1 MCTLL
6 IQTNNAQILSILAF
20 AAFALF
26 TTVTLRVVLNPDKA
40 PLPWR
45 TYCSAS
51 QPTVFSLQPDSS
63 AQTSSYF
70 GESSALTLTPLTPSD
85 PQWPYQSSEAPSIAA
100 SLEMAPVGVF
110 VGVFTTDEKVE
121 RRNMIRQSYGS
132 HPRSR
137 RSGTEAVKVMFI
149 MGRPRHSY
157 LKAVQLESEGQS
169 L

>member
-1 MCTLL
+1 ML
-6 IQTNNAQILSILAF
+6 ILALV
-20 AAFALF
+20 AS
-26 TTVTLRVVLNPDKA
+26 VTLKVVLNPDKA

-51 QPTVFSLQPDSS
+51 QPTVYSLQHDSS
-63 AQTSSYF
+63 ASTSSYF
-70 GESSALTLTPLTPSD
+70 GESNALTLAPLTPSH
-85 PQWPYQSSEAPSIAA
+85 PQWPYPSSEAPSIAA
-100 SLEMAPVGVF
+100 SLELAPVGVF

-149 MGRPRHSY
+149 MGRPRRSY
-157 LKAVQLESEGQS
+157 LKAVQLEMEGRS
-169 L
+169 NATIVFC